1 MASVRVN
8 TQYRPRHCF
17 ECWLPCMSRSAQKS
31 KQGRKKREVPIDGAE
46 AWRNFVLDEDDDPLH
61 FGELKLWKM
70 QCNGL
75 QKGQRWMDAARW
87 VWYTPLSCLSSEIAT
102 DAKTRGCLVGD
113 HHPWNAAQLKGEKC
127 KQLPENIW
135 WVWVGIPLPGKH
147 GCA

>member
-8 TQYRPRHCF
+8 SQYRPRHCF

-31 KQGRKKREVPIDGAE
+31 KQGRKKRGPDPWSWSLEE
-46 AWRNFVLDEDDDPLH
+46 FRSRWRRRPPALWRVET
-61 FGELKLWKM
+61 LKDAMVSPERSK
-70 QCNGL
+70 
-75 QKGQRWMDAARW
+75 MDAARW
-87 VWYTPLSCLSSEIAT
+87 VCLHSPAFLSFFGDSNWCM
-102 DAKTRGCLVGD
+102 TRGCLVGD